1 MQPLVRAAALAALLA
16 ALGALGKTPQAKAPE
31 PTTVAASS
39 APGVAASC
47 GPRTLPE
54 GDACIPLPPP
64 GRAPQPDGREEL
76 PEGPEPFAARSPLV
90 PRRPERP
97 AEASAYRFPLAGEA
111 APAVLAGLDRPFD
124 LSLEL
129 GEVSPGPGAVLL
141 DAGSGDVVVALSLE
155 GQEGPAEVAFVGEL
169 LGATVVTAH
178 LVRDGGRL
186 RQMLLVHGNLDR
198 PSDRAVV
205 GAPLEAG
212 DELGFVGD
220 SAFRGRPGLYLEA
233 RQLREG
239 TSLGGLDPSR
249 LRDDIISVP
258 IDVRNVVPTR

>member
-16 ALGALGKTPQAKAPE
+16 ALGALGKTPRRKAPE
-31 PTTVAASS
+31 AAPTPSTV

-54 GDACIPLPPP
+54 GDVCIPLPPP
-64 GRAPQPDGREEL
+64 GRAQPDGQDEL
-76 PEGPEPFAARSPLV
+76 AEGPEAATERSTLV

-97 AEASAYRFPLAGEA
+97 VEVAAYRFPLAAEA
-111 APAVLAGLDRPFD
+111 TPSVLAGLDRPFG
-124 LSLEL
+124 LSLEA
-129 GEVSPGPGAVLL
+129 GDVAPGPGAVLL
-141 DAGSGDVVVALSLE
+141 DASSGDAVVSLALE
-155 GQEGPAEVAFVGEL
+155 GQEGPAEVAFVGEM

-186 RQMLLVHGNLDR
+186 RQVLLVHGNLDR
-198 PSDRAVV
+198 PSERAVV

-239 TSLGGLDPSR
+239 TSLGGLDAAR
-249 LRDDIISVP
+249 LRKDIVSVP
-258 IDVRNVVPTR
+258 VDVRNALPLR

>member
-1 MQPLVRAAALAALLA
+1 MQPLVRAAAFAAMLA
-16 ALGALGKTPQAKAPE
+16 ALGALGKTPRAKPPE
-31 PTTVAASS
+31 PANVPSTV

-54 GDACIPLPPP
+54 GDVCIPLPPP

-76 PEGPEPFAARSPLV
+76 PEDTTTAAERSTLV

-97 AEASAYRFPLAGEA
+97 VAVAAYRFPLTAEA
-111 APAVLAGLDRPFD
+111 TPSVLAGLDRPFG
-124 LSLEL
+124 LSLEA
-129 GEVSPGPGAVLL
+129 GDVSPGPGAVLL
-141 DAGSGDVVVALSLE
+141 DASSGDAVVLLSLE
-155 GQEGPAEVAFVGEL
+155 GQEGPAEVAFVGDM

-186 RQMLLVHGNLDR
+186 RQVLLVHGNLDR
-198 PSDRAVV
+198 PSERAVV
-205 GAPLEAG
+205 GAPLETG
-212 DELGFVGD
+212 DEIGFVGD

-239 TSLGGLDPSR
+239 TSLGGLDAAR
-249 LRDDIISVP
+249 LRQDIVSVP
-258 IDVRNVVPTR
+258 IDVRNALPLR